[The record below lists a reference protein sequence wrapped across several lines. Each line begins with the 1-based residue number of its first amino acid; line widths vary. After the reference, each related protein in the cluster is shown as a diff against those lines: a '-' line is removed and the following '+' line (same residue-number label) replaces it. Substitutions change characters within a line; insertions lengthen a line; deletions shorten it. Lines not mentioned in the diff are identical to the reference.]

1 MFRGQFEHSIDAK
14 GRLSIPAKFREVLQA
29 KASARLI
36 VTSYDRCAYAYALS
50 DFDDIQKKA
59 AAQPQTDTQRAFMR
73 RFVGG
78 AHECDIDNTGR
89 ILVPPPVRAYAGLS
103 KDVMLVGVAKRFE
116 IWSMERWKEED
127 AKNEQLVAANR
138 DFIPDI

>member
-14 GRLSIPAKFREVLQA
+14 GRLSIPAKFRDVLQA
-29 KASARLI
+29 RASGRLV
-36 VTSYDRCAYAYALS
+36 VTNHDRCVYAYAFP
-50 DFDDIQKKA
+50 DFEEIEKKLA
-59 AAQPQTDTQRAFMR
+59 SAPQTEVQRAFIR
-73 RFVGG
+73 RFIGG

-89 ILVPPPVRAYAGLS
+89 ILVPPPLRAYASLS
-103 KDVMLVGVAKRFE
+103 RDVMLVGGAKHFE
-116 IWSMERWKEED
+116 IWALDRWKAED